1 MGKGKEFDMNKETIF
16 HHLNTVL
23 KDAIIKQ
30 DEPLKNY
37 TYTKIG
43 GPADILVF
51 PKYYTDIETIYAF
64 TQNHHI
70 PLTILGNGSNVLITD
85 NGIRGIVLN
94 LTILTNIET
103 NNGIISAQSGARIID
118 VSYQALA
125 NHLTGLEF
133 ACGIPGSV
141 GGALYMNAG
150 AYGGEIVNVLEGAL
164 VLKEGKVTR
173 ITAAEL
179 ELSYRHSAVQEK
191 GFIILEAYFR
201 LQASNYNDIQETMTH
216 LTYLRE
222 SKQPLEY
229 PSCGS
234 VFKRPPGYF
243 AGKLIQDSELQGF
256 NIDGAEVSTKHAGFI
271 VNKDNTTASAYIAV
285 IRHIQKTVK
294 DKFGVD
300 LEPEV
305 KIIGD

>member
-1 MGKGKEFDMNKETIF
+1 MRKGKELDMNKEKIF

-23 KDAIIKQ
+23 KDSVIKQ

-37 TYTKIG
+37 TYTKVG

-51 PKYYTDIETIYAF
+51 PRDYQDIETVYTF
-64 TQNHHI
+64 VQNNTI

-85 NGIRGIVLN
+85 NGIRGIVVN
-94 LTILTNIET
+94 LTLLTKIET
-103 NNGIISAQSGARIID
+103 KNGIISAQCGARIID
-118 VSYQALA
+118 VSYQALEDR
-125 NHLTGLEF
+125 LKGLEF

-164 VLKEGKVTR
+164 VLKEGKVTKT
-173 ITAAEL
+173 TASEL

-201 LQASNYNDIQETMTH
+201 PQPSNYNDIKETMVH

-271 VNKDNTTASAYIAV
+271 VNKNNTTASAYIAV
-285 IRHIQKTVK
+285 IRHVQKTVK